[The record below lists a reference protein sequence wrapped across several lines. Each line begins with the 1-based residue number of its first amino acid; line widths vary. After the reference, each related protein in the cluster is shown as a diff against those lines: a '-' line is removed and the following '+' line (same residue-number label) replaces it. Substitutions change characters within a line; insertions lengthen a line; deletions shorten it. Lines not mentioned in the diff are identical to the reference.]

1 MAAQDTRQD
10 DDRLKRA
17 LARLAT
23 AMGLPADAA
32 RDGAVASWLD
42 GQAVPEKTSGASA
55 GHEAGGI
62 RYRPRHSRGPA
73 DAPLPDRLAGG
84 GGRRTRRLDREE

>member
-10 DDRLKRA
+10 DDRLQRA
-17 LARLAT
+17 LARLAM

-32 RDGAVASWLD
+32 RDGAVAGWLTSD
-42 GQAVPEKTSGASA
+42 AQKGQASA
-55 GHEAGGI
+55 GPETGRI
-62 RYRPRHSRGPA
+62 RYGPGPGKGPA

-84 GGRRTRRLDREE
+84 GGRRTRRQDRDE